1 MKISY
6 ITMQFPAPSETF
18 ASSDVLNLNK
28 LNSNVTIYSLKS
40 KHINFNKMVKDRKL
54 QNISIFNC
62 EIKENILGLI
72 EIIKSP
78 FLFSS
83 LLFWLIK
90 NDLKKTGHFIRCF
103 ALIPASFY
111 ILSQLKKEKPDVV
124 HLFWGHYPS
133 LVGFLVKKVLKNS
146 KLSMFLGAYDLEYNL
161 NISKDLAKNADFIFT
176 HAKANI
182 PSLNK
187 MNIKTD
193 RINVIHRGINIKDLS
208 LFIENINKKNNQII
222 CAGRF
227 LPDKGFDKV
236 IDIFSELHKNI
247 NDSNLI
253 LVGYGSAQSDL
264 QRQVIDLKIES
275 NVVFTGYL
283 PQNDVLKFMASSDIF
298 LFLSSKAGERLP
310 NVVKEAMLAGCIC
323 IVSNTPG
330 IDELIENGKTGF
342 IINDSNYDFI
352 SSLIL
357 SLDETKKEK
366 IRTNAKEFILK
377 NFDTE
382 ISMKKYI
389 NIWKSNEQK

>member
-1 MKISY
+1 
-6 ITMQFPAPSETF
+6 MQFPAPSETF
-18 ASSDVLNLNK
+18 ASSDIQSLNK
-28 LNSNVTIYSLKS
+28 LNPEVSVYSLKS
-40 KHINFNKMVKDRKL
+40 KHSDYNRMIKDRKL
-54 QNISIFNC
+54 QNISIFTC
-62 EIKENILGLI
+62 KVKENILGLI

-78 FLFSS
+78 FLFIS

-133 LVGFLVKKVLKNS
+133 LVGFLVKRVLKNS
-146 KLSMFLGAYDLEYNL
+146 KISMFLGAYDLEYNL

-182 PSLNK
+182 PQLNK

-193 RINVIHRGINIKDLS
+193 GINVIHRGINIKDLS
-208 LFIENINKKNNQII
+208 LVIENIDKKSNQII

-236 IDIFSELHKNI
+236 IDIFSKLHKNI
-247 NDSNLI
+247 NSSNLV

-264 QRQVIDLKIES
+264 EKQTIDLKIES
-275 NVVFTGYL
+275 NVTFTGYL
-283 PQNDVLKFMASSDIF
+283 SQNDVLKFMVESDIF

-330 IDELIENGKTGF
+330 IDELIEHGKTGF
-342 IINDSNYDFI
+342 IIEENNYDLIPNLI
-352 SSLIL
+352 SSL
-357 SLDETKKEK
+357 DEIKKEE

-377 NFDTE
+377 NFDVE
-382 ISMKKYI
+382 LSMKKYI
-389 NIWKSNEQK
+389 NIWESNE

>member
-1 MKISY
+1 
-6 ITMQFPAPSETF
+6 MQFPAPSETF
-18 ASSDVLNLNK
+18 ASSDIQSLNK
-28 LNSNVTIYSLKS
+28 LNPELSVYSLKS
-40 KHINFNKMVKDRKL
+40 KHSDYNRMIKDRKL
-54 QNISIFNC
+54 QNISIFTC
-62 EIKENILGLI
+62 KVKENILGLI

-78 FLFSS
+78 FLFIS

-90 NDLKKTGHFIRCF
+90 NDLRKRGHFIRCF

-133 LVGFLVKKVLKNS
+133 LVGFLVKRVLKNS
-146 KLSMFLGAYDLEYNL
+146 KISMFLGAYDLEYNL

-182 PSLNK
+182 PQLNK

-193 RINVIHRGINIKDLS
+193 KINVIHRGINIKDLS
-208 LFIENINKKNNQII
+208 LVIENIDKKSNQII

-236 IDIFSELHKNI
+236 IDIFSKLHKNI
-247 NDSNLI
+247 NSSNLV

-264 QRQVIDLKIES
+264 EKQTIDLKIES
-275 NVVFTGYL
+275 NVTFTGYL
-283 PQNDVLKFMASSDIF
+283 SQNDVLKFMVESDIF

-330 IDELIENGKTGF
+330 IDELIEHGKTGF
-342 IINDSNYDFI
+342 IIEENNYDLIPNLI
-352 SSLIL
+352 SSL
-357 SLDETKKEK
+357 DEIKKEE

-377 NFDTE
+377 NFDVE
-382 ISMKKYI
+382 LSMKKYI
-389 NIWKSNEQK
+389 NIWESNE

>member
-18 ASSDVLNLNK
+18 ASSDIQSLNK
-28 LNSNVTIYSLKS
+28 LNPELSVYSLKS
-40 KHINFNKMVKDRKL
+40 KHSDYNRMIKDRKL
-54 QNISIFNC
+54 QNISIFTC
-62 EIKENILGLI
+62 KVKENILGLI

-78 FLFSS
+78 FLFIS

-133 LVGFLVKKVLKNS
+133 LVGFLVKRVLKNS
-146 KLSMFLGAYDLEYNL
+146 KISMFLGAYDLEYNL

-182 PSLNK
+182 PQLNK

-193 RINVIHRGINIKDLS
+193 KINVIHRGINIKDLS
-208 LFIENINKKNNQII
+208 LVIENIDKKSNQII

-236 IDIFSELHKNI
+236 IDIFSKLHKNI
-247 NDSNLI
+247 NSSNLV

-264 QRQVIDLKIES
+264 EKQTIDLKIES
-275 NVVFTGYL
+275 NVTFTGYL
-283 PQNDVLKFMASSDIF
+283 SQNDVLKFMVESDIF

-330 IDELIENGKTGF
+330 IDELIEHGKTGF
-342 IINDSNYDFI
+342 IIEENNYDLIPNLI
-352 SSLIL
+352 SSL
-357 SLDETKKEK
+357 DEIKKEE

-377 NFDTE
+377 NFDVE
-382 ISMKKYI
+382 LSMKKYI
-389 NIWKSNEQK
+389 NIWESNE

>member
-1 MKISY
+1 
-6 ITMQFPAPSETF
+6 MQFPAPSETF
-18 ASSDVLNLNK
+18 ASSDIQSLNK
-28 LNSNVTIYSLKS
+28 LNPEVSVYSLKS
-40 KHINFNKMVKDRKL
+40 KHSDYNRMIKDRKL
-54 QNISIFNC
+54 QNISIFTC
-62 EIKENILGLI
+62 KVKENILGLI

-78 FLFSS
+78 FLFIF

-133 LVGFLVKKVLKNS
+133 LVGFLVKRVLKNS
-146 KLSMFLGAYDLEYNL
+146 KISMFLGAYDLEYNL

-182 PSLNK
+182 PQLNK

-193 RINVIHRGINIKDLS
+193 GINVIHRGINIKDLS
-208 LFIENINKKNNQII
+208 LVIENIDKKSNQII

-236 IDIFSELHKNI
+236 IDIFSKLHKNI
-247 NDSNLI
+247 NSSNLV

-264 QRQVIDLKIES
+264 EKQTIDLKIES
-275 NVVFTGYL
+275 NVTFTGYL
-283 PQNDVLKFMASSDIF
+283 SQNDVLKFMVESDIF

-330 IDELIENGKTGF
+330 IDELIEHGKTGF
-342 IINDSNYDFI
+342 IIEENNYDLIPNLI
-352 SSLIL
+352 SSLNEI
-357 SLDETKKEK
+357 KKEE
-366 IRTNAKEFILK
+366 IRANAKEFILK
-377 NFDTE
+377 NFDVE
-382 ISMKKYI
+382 LSMKKYI
-389 NIWKSNEQK
+389 NIWESNE

>member
-18 ASSDVLNLNK
+18 ASSDIQSLNK
-28 LNSNVTIYSLKS
+28 LNPELSVYSLKS
-40 KHINFNKMVKDRKL
+40 KHSDYNRMIKDRKL
-54 QNISIFNC
+54 QNISIFTC
-62 EIKENILGLI
+62 KVQENILGLI

-78 FLFSS
+78 FLFIS

-90 NDLKKTGHFIRCF
+90 NDLRKRGHFIRSF

-146 KLSMFLGAYDLEYNL
+146 KISMFLGAYDLEYNL

-182 PSLNK
+182 PQLNK
-187 MNIKTD
+187 MDIKTD
-193 RINVIHRGINIKDLS
+193 KINVIHRGINIKDLS
-208 LFIENINKKNNQII
+208 LLIENIDKKSNQFI

-236 IDIFSELHKNI
+236 IDIFAKLHRNI
-247 NDSNLI
+247 NNSNLV

-264 QRQVIDLKIES
+264 EKQTIDLKIES
-275 NVVFTGYL
+275 NVTFTGYL
-283 PQNDVLKFMASSDIF
+283 SQNDVLKYMAESDIF

-310 NVVKEAMLAGCIC
+310 NVVKEAMLSGCIC

-330 IDELIENGKTGF
+330 IDELIEDGKTGF
-342 IINDSNYDFI
+342 IIEENNYDLIPNLI
-352 SSLIL
+352 SSL
-357 SLDETKKEK
+357 DEIKKEE

-377 NFDTE
+377 NFDVE
-382 ISMKKYI
+382 LSMKKYI
-389 NIWKSNEQK
+389 NIWESNE

>member
-18 ASSDVLNLNK
+18 ASSDIQSLNK
-28 LNSNVTIYSLKS
+28 LNPELSVYSLKS
-40 KHINFNKMVKDRKL
+40 KHSDYNRMIKDRKL
-54 QNISIFNC
+54 QNISIFTC
-62 EIKENILGLI
+62 KVKENILGLI

-78 FLFSS
+78 FLFIS

-133 LVGFLVKKVLKNS
+133 LVGFLVKRVLKNS
-146 KLSMFLGAYDLEYNL
+146 KISMFLGAYDLEYNL

-182 PSLNK
+182 PQLNK

-193 RINVIHRGINIKDLS
+193 KINVIHRGINIKDLS
-208 LFIENINKKNNQII
+208 LVIENIDKKSNQII

-236 IDIFSELHKNI
+236 IDIFSKLHKNI
-247 NDSNLI
+247 NSSNLV

-264 QRQVIDLKIES
+264 EKQTIDLKIES
-275 NVVFTGYL
+275 NVTFTGYL
-283 PQNDVLKFMASSDIF
+283 SQNDVLKFMVESDIF

-330 IDELIENGKTGF
+330 IDELIEHGKTGF
-342 IINDSNYDFI
+342 IIESNNYDLIPNLI
-352 SSLIL
+352 SSL
-357 SLDETKKEK
+357 DEIKKEE

-377 NFDTE
+377 NFDVE
-382 ISMKKYI
+382 LSMKKYI
-389 NIWKSNEQK
+389 NIWESNE

>member
-1 MKISY
+1 
-6 ITMQFPAPSETF
+6 MQFPAPSETF
-18 ASSDVLNLNK
+18 ASSDIQSLNK
-28 LNSNVTIYSLKS
+28 LNPEVSVYSLKS
-40 KHINFNKMVKDRKL
+40 KHSDYNRMIKDRKL
-54 QNISIFNC
+54 QNISIFTC
-62 EIKENILGLI
+62 KVKENILGLI

-78 FLFSS
+78 FLFIS

-133 LVGFLVKKVLKNS
+133 LVGFLVKRVLKNS
-146 KLSMFLGAYDLEYNL
+146 KISMFLGAYDLEYNL

-182 PSLNK
+182 PQLNK

-193 RINVIHRGINIKDLS
+193 GINVIHRGINIKDLS
-208 LFIENINKKNNQII
+208 LVIENIDKKSNQII

-236 IDIFSELHKNI
+236 IDIFSKLHKNI
-247 NDSNLI
+247 NSSNLV

-264 QRQVIDLKIES
+264 EKQTIDLKIES
-275 NVVFTGYL
+275 NVTFTGYL
-283 PQNDVLKFMASSDIF
+283 SQNDVLKFMVESDIF

-330 IDELIENGKTGF
+330 IDELIEHGKTGF
-342 IINDSNYDFI
+342 IIESNNYDLIPNLI
-352 SSLIL
+352 SSL
-357 SLDETKKEK
+357 DEIKKEE

-377 NFDTE
+377 NFDVE
-382 ISMKKYI
+382 LSMKKYI
-389 NIWKSNEQK
+389 NIWESNE

>member
-1 MKISY
+1 
-6 ITMQFPAPSETF
+6 MQFPAPSETF
-18 ASSDVLNLNK
+18 ASSDIQSLNK
-28 LNSNVTIYSLKS
+28 LNPELSVYSLKS
-40 KHINFNKMVKDRKL
+40 KHSDYNRMIKDRKL
-54 QNISIFNC
+54 QNISIFTC
-62 EIKENILGLI
+62 KVKENILGLI

-78 FLFSS
+78 FLFIS

-133 LVGFLVKKVLKNS
+133 LVGFLVKRVLKNS
-146 KLSMFLGAYDLEYNL
+146 KISMFLGAYDLEYNL

-182 PSLNK
+182 PQLNK

-193 RINVIHRGINIKDLS
+193 KINVIHRGINIKDLS
-208 LFIENINKKNNQII
+208 LVIENIDKKSNQII

-236 IDIFSELHKNI
+236 IDIFSKLHKNI
-247 NDSNLI
+247 NSSNLV

-264 QRQVIDLKIES
+264 EKQTIDLKIES
-275 NVVFTGYL
+275 NVTFTGYL
-283 PQNDVLKFMASSDIF
+283 SQNDVLKFMVESDIF

-330 IDELIENGKTGF
+330 IDELIEHGKTGF
-342 IINDSNYDFI
+342 IIESNNYDLI
-352 SSLIL
+352 PNLIL
-357 SLDETKKEK
+357 SLDEIKKEE

-377 NFDTE
+377 NFDVE
-382 ISMKKYI
+382 LSMKKYI
-389 NIWKSNEQK
+389 NIWESNE

>member
-1 MKISY
+1 
-6 ITMQFPAPSETF
+6 MQFPAPSETF
-18 ASSDVLNLNK
+18 ASSDIQNLNR
-28 LNSNVTIYSLKS
+28 LNSNVTVYSLKS
-40 KHINFNKMVKDRKL
+40 KHNNFYKMIDDRKL
-54 QNISIFNC
+54 QNIPIFTC
-62 EIKENILGLI
+62 EVKENILGLI

-78 FLFSS
+78 FLFIS

-111 ILSQLKKEKPDVV
+111 ILSQLKKQKPDVV

-133 LVGFLVKKVLKNS
+133 LVGFLVKKVLKDS
-146 KLSMFLGAYDLEYNL
+146 KISIFLGAYDLEYNL
-161 NISKDLAKNADFIFT
+161 NISKNLAKNADFIFT

-182 PSLNK
+182 PQLNK

-193 RINVIHRGINIKDLS
+193 KINVIHRGINIKDLS
-208 LFIENINKKNNQII
+208 LVIENIHKKNNQII

-236 IDIFSELHKNI
+236 IDIFSKLHKNI
-247 NDSNLI
+247 NTSKLV

-264 QRQVIDLKIES
+264 EKQTIDLKIES
-275 NVVFTGYL
+275 NVTFTGYL
-283 PQNDVLKFMASSDIF
+283 SQNDVLKFMAESDIF

-330 IDELIENGKTGF
+330 IDELIEDGKTGF
-342 IINDSNYDFI
+342 IIEENNYDLIPNLI
-352 SSLIL
+352 SSLNEI
-357 SLDETKKEK
+357 KKEE
-366 IRTNAKEFILK
+366 IRANAKEFILK
-377 NFDTE
+377 NFDVE
-382 ISMKKYI
+382 LSMKKYI
-389 NIWKSNEQK
+389 NIWESNE

>member
-1 MKISY
+1 
-6 ITMQFPAPSETF
+6 MQFPAPSETF
-18 ASSDVLNLNK
+18 ASSDIQSLNK
-28 LNSNVTIYSLKS
+28 LNPEVSVYSLKS
-40 KHINFNKMVKDRKL
+40 KHSDYNRMIKDRKL
-54 QNISIFNC
+54 QNISIFTC
-62 EIKENILGLI
+62 KVKENILGLI

-78 FLFSS
+78 FLFIF

-90 NDLKKTGHFIRCF
+90 NDLRKRGHFIRSF

-146 KLSMFLGAYDLEYNL
+146 KISMFLGAYDLEYNL

-182 PSLNK
+182 PQLNK

-193 RINVIHRGINIKDLS
+193 GINVIHRGINIKDLS
-208 LFIENINKKNNQII
+208 LVIENIDKKSNQII

-236 IDIFSELHKNI
+236 IDIFSKLHKNI
-247 NDSNLI
+247 NSSNLV

-264 QRQVIDLKIES
+264 EKQTIDLKIES
-275 NVVFTGYL
+275 NVTFTGYL
-283 PQNDVLKFMASSDIF
+283 SQNDVLKFMVESDIF

-330 IDELIENGKTGF
+330 IDELIEHGKTGF
-342 IINDSNYDFI
+342 IIEENNYDLIPNLI
-352 SSLIL
+352 SSL
-357 SLDETKKEK
+357 DEIKKEE

-377 NFDTE
+377 NFDVE
-382 ISMKKYI
+382 LSMKKYI
-389 NIWKSNEQK
+389 NIWESNE

>member
-1 MKISY
+1 
-6 ITMQFPAPSETF
+6 MQFPAPSETF
-18 ASSDVLNLNK
+18 ASSDIQNLNR
-28 LNSNVTIYSLKS
+28 LNSNVTVYSLKS
-40 KHINFNKMVKDRKL
+40 KHNNFYKMIDDRKL
-54 QNISIFNC
+54 QNIPIFTC
-62 EIKENILGLI
+62 EVKENILGLI

-78 FLFSS
+78 FLFIS

-111 ILSQLKKEKPDVV
+111 ILSQLKKQKPDVV

-133 LVGFLVKKVLKNS
+133 LVGFLVKKVLKDS
-146 KLSMFLGAYDLEYNL
+146 KISMFLGAYDLEYNL
-161 NISKDLAKNADFIFT
+161 NISKNLAKNADFIFT

-182 PSLNK
+182 PQLNK

-208 LFIENINKKNNQII
+208 LVIENIHKKNNQII

-236 IDIFSELHKNI
+236 IDIFSKLHKNI
-247 NDSNLI
+247 NTSKLV

-264 QRQVIDLKIES
+264 EKQTIDLKIES
-275 NVVFTGYL
+275 NVTFTGYL
-283 PQNDVLKFMASSDIF
+283 SQNDVLKFMAESDIF

-330 IDELIENGKTGF
+330 IDELIEDGKTGF
-342 IINDSNYDFI
+342 IIEENNYDLIPNLI
-352 SSLIL
+352 SSLNQI
-357 SLDETKKEK
+357 KKEE
-366 IRTNAKEFILK
+366 IRANAKEFILK
-377 NFDTE
+377 NFDVE
-382 ISMKKYI
+382 LSMKKYI
-389 NIWKSNEQK
+389 NIWESNE

>member
-18 ASSDVLNLNK
+18 ASSDIQSLNK
-28 LNSNVTIYSLKS
+28 LNPELSVYSLKS
-40 KHINFNKMVKDRKL
+40 KHSDYNRMIKDRKL
-54 QNISIFNC
+54 QNISIFTC
-62 EIKENILGLI
+62 KVKENILGLI

-78 FLFSS
+78 FLFIF

-133 LVGFLVKKVLKNS
+133 LVGFLVKRVLKNS
-146 KLSMFLGAYDLEYNL
+146 KISMFLGAYDLEYNL

-182 PSLNK
+182 PQLNK

-193 RINVIHRGINIKDLS
+193 KINVIHRGINIKDLS
-208 LFIENINKKNNQII
+208 LLIENIDKKSNQFI

-236 IDIFSELHKNI
+236 IDIFAKLHRNI
-247 NDSNLI
+247 NNSNLV

-264 QRQVIDLKIES
+264 EKQTIDLKIES
-275 NVVFTGYL
+275 NVTFTGYL
-283 PQNDVLKFMASSDIF
+283 SQNDVLKFMVESDIF

-330 IDELIENGKTGF
+330 IDELIEHGKTGF
-342 IINDSNYDFI
+342 IIEENNYDLIPNLI
-352 SSLIL
+352 SSL
-357 SLDETKKEK
+357 DEIKKEE

-377 NFDTE
+377 NFDVE
-382 ISMKKYI
+382 LSMKKYI
-389 NIWKSNEQK
+389 NIWESNE

>member
-1 MKISY
+1 
-6 ITMQFPAPSETF
+6 MQFPAPSETF
-18 ASSDVLNLNK
+18 ASSDIQSLNK
-28 LNSNVTIYSLKS
+28 LNPELSVYSLKS
-40 KHINFNKMVKDRKL
+40 KHSDYNRMIKDRKL
-54 QNISIFNC
+54 QNISIFTC
-62 EIKENILGLI
+62 EVKENILGLI

-78 FLFSS
+78 FLFIS

-133 LVGFLVKKVLKNS
+133 LVGFLVKRVLKNS
-146 KLSMFLGAYDLEYNL
+146 KISMFLGAYDLEYNL

-182 PSLNK
+182 PQLNK

-193 RINVIHRGINIKDLS
+193 KINVIHRGINIKDLS
-208 LFIENINKKNNQII
+208 LVIESIHKKSNQII

-236 IDIFSELHKNI
+236 IDIFSKLHKNI
-247 NDSNLI
+247 NNSNLV
-253 LVGYGSAQSDL
+253 LVGYGLAQSDL
-264 QRQVIDLKIES
+264 EKQTIDLKIES
-275 NVVFTGYL
+275 NVTFTGYL
-283 PQNDVLKFMASSDIF
+283 SQNDVLKFMAESDIF

-330 IDELIENGKTGF
+330 IDELIEDGKTGF
-342 IINDSNYDFI
+342 IIEENNYDLIPNLI
-352 SSLIL
+352 SSLNEI
-357 SLDETKKEK
+357 KKEE
-366 IRTNAKEFILK
+366 IRANAKEFILK
-377 NFDTE
+377 NFDVE
-382 ISMKKYI
+382 LSMKKYI
-389 NIWKSNEQK
+389 NIWESNE

>member
-18 ASSDVLNLNK
+18 ASSDIQSLNK
-28 LNSNVTIYSLKS
+28 LNPELSVYSLKS
-40 KHINFNKMVKDRKL
+40 KHSDYNRMIKDRKL
-54 QNISIFNC
+54 QNISIFTC
-62 EIKENILGLI
+62 KVKENILGLI

-78 FLFSS
+78 FLFIS

-133 LVGFLVKKVLKNS
+133 LVGFLVKRVLKNS
-146 KLSMFLGAYDLEYNL
+146 KISMFLGAYDLEYNL

-182 PSLNK
+182 PQLNK

-193 RINVIHRGINIKDLS
+193 KINVIHRGINIKDLS
-208 LFIENINKKNNQII
+208 LLIENIDKKSNQII

-236 IDIFSELHKNI
+236 IDIFAKLHRNI
-247 NDSNLI
+247 NNSNLV

-264 QRQVIDLKIES
+264 EKQTIDLKIES
-275 NVVFTGYL
+275 NVTFTGYL
-283 PQNDVLKFMASSDIF
+283 SQNDVLKFMVESDIF

-330 IDELIENGKTGF
+330 IDELIEHGKTGF
-342 IINDSNYDFI
+342 IIEENNYDLIPNLI
-352 SSLIL
+352 SSL
-357 SLDETKKEK
+357 DEIKKEE

-377 NFDTE
+377 NFDVE
-382 ISMKKYI
+382 LSMKKYI
-389 NIWKSNEQK
+389 NIWESNE

>member
-18 ASSDVLNLNK
+18 ASSDIQSLNK
-28 LNSNVTIYSLKS
+28 LNPELSVYSLKS
-40 KHINFNKMVKDRKL
+40 KHSDYNRMIKDRKL
-54 QNISIFNC
+54 QNISIFTC
-62 EIKENILGLI
+62 KVKENILGLI

-78 FLFSS
+78 FLFIS

-133 LVGFLVKKVLKNS
+133 LVGFLVKRVLKNS
-146 KLSMFLGAYDLEYNL
+146 KISMFLGAYDLEYNL

-182 PSLNK
+182 PQLNK

-193 RINVIHRGINIKDLS
+193 KINVIHRGINIKDLS
-208 LFIENINKKNNQII
+208 LVIENIDKKSNQII

-236 IDIFSELHKNI
+236 IDIFSKLHKNT
-247 NDSNLI
+247 NTSKLV

-264 QRQVIDLKIES
+264 EKQTIDLKIES
-275 NVVFTGYL
+275 NVTFTGYL
-283 PQNDVLKFMASSDIF
+283 SQNDVLKFMVESDIF

-330 IDELIENGKTGF
+330 IDELIEHGKTGF
-342 IINDSNYDFI
+342 IIESNNYDLIPNLI
-352 SSLIL
+352 SSL
-357 SLDETKKEK
+357 DEIKKEE

-377 NFDTE
+377 NFDVE
-382 ISMKKYI
+382 LSMKKYI
-389 NIWKSNEQK
+389 NIWESNE

>member
-1 MKISY
+1 
-6 ITMQFPAPSETF
+6 MQFPAPSETF
-18 ASSDVLNLNK
+18 ASSDIQSLNK
-28 LNSNVTIYSLKS
+28 LNPEVSVYSLKS
-40 KHINFNKMVKDRKL
+40 KHSDYNRMIKDRKL
-54 QNISIFNC
+54 QNISIFTC
-62 EIKENILGLI
+62 KVKENILGLI

-78 FLFSS
+78 FLFIS

-133 LVGFLVKKVLKNS
+133 LVGFLVKRVLKNS
-146 KLSMFLGAYDLEYNL
+146 KISMFLGAYDLEYNL

-182 PSLNK
+182 PQLNK

-193 RINVIHRGINIKDLS
+193 KINVIHRGINIKDLS
-208 LFIENINKKNNQII
+208 LVIENIDKKSNQII

-236 IDIFSELHKNI
+236 IDIFSKLHKNI
-247 NDSNLI
+247 NSSNLV

-264 QRQVIDLKIES
+264 EKQTIDLKIES
-275 NVVFTGYL
+275 NVTFTGYL
-283 PQNDVLKFMASSDIF
+283 SQNDVLKFMVESDIF

-330 IDELIENGKTGF
+330 IDELIEHGKTGF
-342 IINDSNYDFI
+342 IIEENNYDLIPNLI
-352 SSLIL
+352 SSL
-357 SLDETKKEK
+357 DEIKKEE

-377 NFDTE
+377 NFDVE
-382 ISMKKYI
+382 LSMKKYI
-389 NIWKSNEQK
+389 NIWESNE

>member
-1 MKISY
+1 
-6 ITMQFPAPSETF
+6 MQFPAPSETF
-18 ASSDVLNLNK
+18 ASSDIQSLNK
-28 LNSNVTIYSLKS
+28 LNPELSVYSLKS
-40 KHINFNKMVKDRKL
+40 KHSDYNRMIKDRKL
-54 QNISIFNC
+54 QNISIFTC
-62 EIKENILGLI
+62 KVKENILGLI

-78 FLFSS
+78 FLFIS

-146 KLSMFLGAYDLEYNL
+146 KISMFLGAYDLEYNL

-182 PSLNK
+182 PQLNK

-193 RINVIHRGINIKDLS
+193 GINVIHRGINIKDLS
-208 LFIENINKKNNQII
+208 LVIESIHKKSNQII

-236 IDIFSELHKNI
+236 IDIFSKLHKNI
-247 NDSNLI
+247 NSSNLV

-264 QRQVIDLKIES
+264 EKQTIDLKIES
-275 NVVFTGYL
+275 NVTFTGYL
-283 PQNDVLKFMASSDIF
+283 SQNDVLKFMVESDIF

-330 IDELIENGKTGF
+330 IDELIEHGKTGF
-342 IINDSNYDFI
+342 IIESNNYDLIPNLI
-352 SSLIL
+352 SSL
-357 SLDETKKEK
+357 DEIKKEE

-377 NFDTE
+377 NFDVE
-382 ISMKKYI
+382 LSMKKYI
-389 NIWKSNEQK
+389 NIWESNE

>member
-1 MKISY
+1 
-6 ITMQFPAPSETF
+6 MQFPAPSETF
-18 ASSDVLNLNK
+18 ASSDIQSLNK
-28 LNSNVTIYSLKS
+28 LNPELSVYSLKS
-40 KHINFNKMVKDRKL
+40 KHSDYNRMIKDRKL
-54 QNISIFNC
+54 QNISIFTC
-62 EIKENILGLI
+62 EVKENILGLI

-78 FLFSS
+78 FLFIS

-133 LVGFLVKKVLKNS
+133 LVGFLVKRVLKNS
-146 KLSMFLGAYDLEYNL
+146 KISMFLGAYDLEYNL
-161 NISKDLAKNADFIFT
+161 NISKDLAKNGDFIFT

-182 PSLNK
+182 PQLNK

-193 RINVIHRGINIKDLS
+193 GINVIHRGINIKDLS
-208 LFIENINKKNNQII
+208 LVIENIDKKSNQII

-236 IDIFSELHKNI
+236 IDIFSKLHKNI
-247 NDSNLI
+247 NSSNLV

-264 QRQVIDLKIES
+264 EKQTIDLKIES
-275 NVVFTGYL
+275 NVTFTGYL
-283 PQNDVLKFMASSDIF
+283 SQNDVLKFMVESDIF

-330 IDELIENGKTGF
+330 IDELIEHGKTGF
-342 IINDSNYDFI
+342 IIEENNYDLIPNLI
-352 SSLIL
+352 SSL
-357 SLDETKKEK
+357 DEIKKEE

-377 NFDTE
+377 NFDVE
-382 ISMKKYI
+382 LSMKKYI
-389 NIWKSNEQK
+389 NIWESNE

>member
-1 MKISY
+1 
-6 ITMQFPAPSETF
+6 MQFPAPSETF
-18 ASSDVLNLNK
+18 ASSDIQSLNK
-28 LNSNVTIYSLKS
+28 LNPELSVYSLKS
-40 KHINFNKMVKDRKL
+40 KHSDYNRMIKDRKL
-54 QNISIFNC
+54 QNISIFTC
-62 EIKENILGLI
+62 KVKENILGLI
-72 EIIKSP
+72 EIIKTP
-78 FLFSS
+78 FLFIS

-146 KLSMFLGAYDLEYNL
+146 KISMFLGAYDLEYNL

-182 PSLNK
+182 PQLNK

-193 RINVIHRGINIKDLS
+193 GINVIHRGINIKDLS
-208 LFIENINKKNNQII
+208 LVIENIDKKSNQII

-236 IDIFSELHKNI
+236 IDIFSKLHKNI
-247 NDSNLI
+247 NSSNLV

-264 QRQVIDLKIES
+264 EKQTIDLKIES
-275 NVVFTGYL
+275 NVTFTGYL
-283 PQNDVLKFMASSDIF
+283 SQNDVLKFMVESDIF

-330 IDELIENGKTGF
+330 IDELIEHGKTG
-342 IINDSNYDFI
+342 IIIESNNYDLIPNLI
-352 SSLIL
+352 SSL
-357 SLDETKKEK
+357 DEIKKEE

-377 NFDTE
+377 NFDVE
-382 ISMKKYI
+382 LSMKKYI
-389 NIWKSNEQK
+389 NIWESNE

>member
-1 MKISY
+1 
-6 ITMQFPAPSETF
+6 MQFPAPSETF
-18 ASSDVLNLNK
+18 ASSDIQSLNK
-28 LNSNVTIYSLKS
+28 LNPELSVYSLKS
-40 KHINFNKMVKDRKL
+40 KHSDYNRMIKDRKL
-54 QNISIFNC
+54 QNISIFTC
-62 EIKENILGLI
+62 KVKENILGLI

-78 FLFSS
+78 FLFIS

-90 NDLKKTGHFIRCF
+90 NDLRKRGHFIRSF

-146 KLSMFLGAYDLEYNL
+146 KISMFLGAYDLEYNL

-182 PSLNK
+182 PQLNK
-187 MNIKTD
+187 MDIKTD
-193 RINVIHRGINIKDLS
+193 KINVIHRGINIKDLS
-208 LFIENINKKNNQII
+208 LVIENIDKKSNQII

-236 IDIFSELHKNI
+236 IDIFSKLHKNI
-247 NDSNLI
+247 NSSNLV

-264 QRQVIDLKIES
+264 EKQTIDLKIES
-275 NVVFTGYL
+275 NVTFTGYL
-283 PQNDVLKFMASSDIF
+283 SQNDVLKFMVESDIF

-330 IDELIENGKTGF
+330 IDELIEHGKTGF
-342 IINDSNYDFI
+342 IIEENNYDLIPNLI
-352 SSLIL
+352 SSL
-357 SLDETKKEK
+357 DEIKKEE

-377 NFDTE
+377 NFDVE
-382 ISMKKYI
+382 LSMKKYI
-389 NIWKSNEQK
+389 NIWESNE

>member
-1 MKISY
+1 
-6 ITMQFPAPSETF
+6 MQFPAPSETF
-18 ASSDVLNLNK
+18 ASSDIQSLNK
-28 LNSNVTIYSLKS
+28 LNPELSVYSLKS
-40 KHINFNKMVKDRKL
+40 KHSDYNRMIKDRKL
-54 QNISIFNC
+54 QNISIFTC
-62 EIKENILGLI
+62 KVKENILGLI

-78 FLFSS
+78 FLFIF

-133 LVGFLVKKVLKNS
+133 LVGFLVKRVLKNS
-146 KLSMFLGAYDLEYNL
+146 KISMFLGAYDLEYNL

-182 PSLNK
+182 PQLNK

-193 RINVIHRGINIKDLS
+193 GINVIHRGINIKDLS
-208 LFIENINKKNNQII
+208 LVIENIDKKSNQII

-236 IDIFSELHKNI
+236 IDIFSKLHKNI
-247 NDSNLI
+247 NSSNLV

-264 QRQVIDLKIES
+264 EKQTIDLKIES
-275 NVVFTGYL
+275 NVTFTGYL
-283 PQNDVLKFMASSDIF
+283 SQNDVLKFMVESDIF

-330 IDELIENGKTGF
+330 IDELIEHGKTGF
-342 IINDSNYDFI
+342 IIESNNYDLIPNLI
-352 SSLIL
+352 SSL
-357 SLDETKKEK
+357 DEIKKEE

-377 NFDTE
+377 NFDVE
-382 ISMKKYI
+382 LSMKKYI
-389 NIWKSNEQK
+389 NIWESNE

>member
-1 MKISY
+1 
-6 ITMQFPAPSETF
+6 MQFPAPSETF
-18 ASSDVLNLNK
+18 ASSDIQNLNR
-28 LNSNVTIYSLKS
+28 LNSNVTVYSLKS
-40 KHINFNKMVKDRKL
+40 KHNNFYKMIDDRKL
-54 QNISIFNC
+54 QNISIFTC
-62 EIKENILGLI
+62 EVKENILGLI

-78 FLFSS
+78 FLFIS

-111 ILSQLKKEKPDVV
+111 ILSQLKKQKPDVV

-133 LVGFLVKKVLKNS
+133 LVGFLVKKVLKDS
-146 KLSMFLGAYDLEYNL
+146 KISMFLGAYDLEYNL
-161 NISKDLAKNADFIFT
+161 NISKNLAKNADFIFT

-182 PSLNK
+182 PQLNK

-208 LFIENINKKNNQII
+208 LVIENIHKKNNQII

-236 IDIFSELHKNI
+236 INIFSKLYKNI
-247 NDSNLI
+247 NNSNLV

-264 QRQVIDLKIES
+264 EKQTIDLKIES
-275 NVVFTGYL
+275 NVTFTGYL
-283 PQNDVLKFMASSDIF
+283 SQNDVLKFMAESDIF

-330 IDELIENGKTGF
+330 IDELIEDGKTGF
-342 IINDSNYDFI
+342 IIEENNYDLIPNLI
-352 SSLIL
+352 SSLNEI
-357 SLDETKKEK
+357 KKEE
-366 IRTNAKEFILK
+366 IRANAKEFILK
-377 NFDTE
+377 NFDVE
-382 ISMKKYI
+382 LSMKKYI
-389 NIWKSNEQK
+389 NIWESNE

>member
-1 MKISY
+1 
-6 ITMQFPAPSETF
+6 MQFPAPSETF
-18 ASSDVLNLNK
+18 ASSDIQSLNK
-28 LNSNVTIYSLKS
+28 LNPELSVYSLKS
-40 KHINFNKMVKDRKL
+40 KHSDYNRMIKDRKL
-54 QNISIFNC
+54 QNISIFTC
-62 EIKENILGLI
+62 KVKENILGLI

-78 FLFSS
+78 FLFIS

-133 LVGFLVKKVLKNS
+133 LVGFLVKRVLKNS
-146 KLSMFLGAYDLEYNL
+146 KISMFLGAYDLEYNL

-182 PSLNK
+182 PQLNK

-193 RINVIHRGINIKDLS
+193 KINVIHRGINIKDLS
-208 LFIENINKKNNQII
+208 LVIENIHKKSNQII

-236 IDIFSELHKNI
+236 IDIFSKLHKNI
-247 NDSNLI
+247 NSSNLV

-264 QRQVIDLKIES
+264 EKQTIDLKIES
-275 NVVFTGYL
+275 NVTFTGYL
-283 PQNDVLKFMASSDIF
+283 SQNDVLKFMVESDIF

-330 IDELIENGKTGF
+330 IDELIEHGKTGF
-342 IINDSNYDFI
+342 IIEENNYDLIPNLI
-352 SSLIL
+352 SSL
-357 SLDETKKEK
+357 DEIKKEE
-366 IRTNAKEFILK
+366 IRANAKEFILK
-377 NFDTE
+377 NFDVE
-382 ISMKKYI
+382 LSMKKYI
-389 NIWKSNEQK
+389 NIWESNE

>member
-1 MKISY
+1 
-6 ITMQFPAPSETF
+6 MQFPAPSETF
-18 ASSDVLNLNK
+18 ASSDAKSLSK
-28 LNSNVTIYSLKS
+28 LNFELSIYSLKS
-40 KHINFNKMVKDRKL
+40 KHNNFYKMIDDRKL
-54 QNISIFNC
+54 QNISIFTC
-62 EIKENILGLI
+62 EVKENILGLI

-78 FLFSS
+78 FLFIS

-90 NDLKKTGHFIRCF
+90 NDLRKRGHFIRSF

-146 KLSMFLGAYDLEYNL
+146 KISMFLGAYDLEYNL

-182 PSLNK
+182 PQLNK
-187 MNIKTD
+187 MDIKTD
-193 RINVIHRGINIKDLS
+193 KINVIHRGINIKDLS
-208 LFIENINKKNNQII
+208 LLIENIDKKSNQFI

-236 IDIFSELHKNI
+236 IDIFAKLHRNI
-247 NDSNLI
+247 NNSNLV

-264 QRQVIDLKIES
+264 EKQTIDLKIES
-275 NVVFTGYL
+275 NVTFTGYL
-283 PQNDVLKFMASSDIF
+283 SQNDVLKYMAESDIF

-310 NVVKEAMLAGCIC
+310 NVVKEAMLSGCIC

-330 IDELIENGKTGF
+330 IDELIEDGKTGF
-342 IINDSNYDFI
+342 IIEENNYDLIPNLI
-352 SSLIL
+352 SSLNEI
-357 SLDETKKEK
+357 KKEE
-366 IRTNAKEFILK
+366 IRANAKEFILK
-377 NFDTE
+377 NFDVE
-382 ISMKKYI
+382 LSMKKYI
-389 NIWKSNEQK
+389 NIWESNE

>member
-1 MKISY
+1 
-6 ITMQFPAPSETF
+6 MQFPAPSETF
-18 ASSDVLNLNK
+18 ASSDIQSLSK
-28 LNSNVTIYSLKS
+28 LNFELSIYSLKS
-40 KHINFNKMVKDRKL
+40 KHSDYNRMIKDRKL
-54 QNISIFNC
+54 QNISIFTC
-62 EIKENILGLI
+62 KVKENILGLI

-78 FLFSS
+78 FLFIF

-133 LVGFLVKKVLKNS
+133 LVGFLVKRVLKNS
-146 KLSMFLGAYDLEYNL
+146 KISMFLGAYDLEYNL

-182 PSLNK
+182 PQLNK
-187 MNIKTD
+187 MDIKTD
-193 RINVIHRGINIKDLS
+193 KINVIHRGINIKDLS
-208 LFIENINKKNNQII
+208 LLIENIDKKSNQFI

-236 IDIFSELHKNI
+236 IDIFAKLHRNI
-247 NDSNLI
+247 NNSNLV

-264 QRQVIDLKIES
+264 EKQTIDLKIES
-275 NVVFTGYL
+275 NVTFTGYL
-283 PQNDVLKFMASSDIF
+283 SQNDVLKFMVESDIF

-330 IDELIENGKTGF
+330 IDELIEHGKTGF
-342 IINDSNYDFI
+342 IIEENNYDLIPNLI
-352 SSLIL
+352 SSL
-357 SLDETKKEK
+357 DEIKKEE

-377 NFDTE
+377 NFDVE
-382 ISMKKYI
+382 LSMKKYI
-389 NIWKSNEQK
+389 NIWESNE

>member
-18 ASSDVLNLNK
+18 ASSDIQSLNK
-28 LNSNVTIYSLKS
+28 LNPELSVYSLKS
-40 KHINFNKMVKDRKL
+40 KHSDYNRMIKDRKL
-54 QNISIFNC
+54 QNISIFTC
-62 EIKENILGLI
+62 KVKENILGLI

-78 FLFSS
+78 FLFIS

-146 KLSMFLGAYDLEYNL
+146 KISMFLGAYDLEYNL

-182 PSLNK
+182 PQLNK

-193 RINVIHRGINIKDLS
+193 KINVIHRGINIKDLS
-208 LFIENINKKNNQII
+208 LVIENIDKKSNQII

-236 IDIFSELHKNI
+236 IDIFSKLHKNI
-247 NDSNLI
+247 NSSNLV

-264 QRQVIDLKIES
+264 EKQTIDLKIES
-275 NVVFTGYL
+275 NVTFTGYL
-283 PQNDVLKFMASSDIF
+283 SQNDVLKFMAESDIF

-310 NVVKEAMLAGCIC
+310 NVVKEAMLSGCIC

-330 IDELIENGKTGF
+330 IDELIEDGKTGF
-342 IINDSNYDFI
+342 IIEENNYDLIPNLI
-352 SSLIL
+352 SSLNEI
-357 SLDETKKEK
+357 KKEE
-366 IRTNAKEFILK
+366 IRANAKEFILK
-377 NFDTE
+377 NFDVE
-382 ISMKKYI
+382 LSMKKYI
-389 NIWKSNEQK
+389 NIWESNE

>member
-1 MKISY
+1 
-6 ITMQFPAPSETF
+6 MQFPAPSETF
-18 ASSDVLNLNK
+18 ASSDIQSLNK
-28 LNSNVTIYSLKS
+28 LNPEVSVYSLKS
-40 KHINFNKMVKDRKL
+40 KHSDYNRMIKDRKL
-54 QNISIFNC
+54 QNISIFTC
-62 EIKENILGLI
+62 KVKENILGLI

-78 FLFSS
+78 FLFIF

-133 LVGFLVKKVLKNS
+133 LVGFLVKRVLKNS
-146 KLSMFLGAYDLEYNL
+146 KISMFLGAYDLEYNL

-182 PSLNK
+182 PQLNK

-193 RINVIHRGINIKDLS
+193 GINVIHRGINIKDLS
-208 LFIENINKKNNQII
+208 LVIENIDKKSNQII

-236 IDIFSELHKNI
+236 IDIFSKLHKNI
-247 NDSNLI
+247 NSSNLV

-264 QRQVIDLKIES
+264 EKQTIDLKIES
-275 NVVFTGYL
+275 NVTFTGYL
-283 PQNDVLKFMASSDIF
+283 SQNDVLKFMVESDIF

-330 IDELIENGKTGF
+330 IDELIEHGKTGF
-342 IINDSNYDFI
+342 IIEENNYDLIPNLI
-352 SSLIL
+352 SSL
-357 SLDETKKEK
+357 DEIKKEE

-377 NFDTE
+377 NFDVE
-382 ISMKKYI
+382 LSMKKYI
-389 NIWKSNEQK
+389 NIWESNE

>member
-1 MKISY
+1 
-6 ITMQFPAPSETF
+6 MQFPAPSETF
-18 ASSDVLNLNK
+18 ASSDIQNLNR
-28 LNSNVTIYSLKS
+28 LNSNVTVYSLKS
-40 KHINFNKMVKDRKL
+40 KHNNFYKMIDDRKL
-54 QNISIFNC
+54 QNISIFTC
-62 EIKENILGLI
+62 EVKENILGLI

-78 FLFSS
+78 FLFIS

-111 ILSQLKKEKPDVV
+111 ILSQLKKQKPDVV

-133 LVGFLVKKVLKNS
+133 LVGFLVKKVLKDS
-146 KLSMFLGAYDLEYNL
+146 KISMFLGAYDLEYNL
-161 NISKDLAKNADFIFT
+161 NISKNLAKNADFIFT

-182 PSLNK
+182 PQLNK

-208 LFIENINKKNNQII
+208 LVIENIHKKNNQII

-236 IDIFSELHKNI
+236 IDIFSKLHKNI
-247 NDSNLI
+247 NTSKLV

-264 QRQVIDLKIES
+264 EKQTIDLKIES
-275 NVVFTGYL
+275 NVTFTGYL
-283 PQNDVLKFMASSDIF
+283 SQNDVLKFMAESDIF

-330 IDELIENGKTGF
+330 IDELIEDGKTGF
-342 IINDSNYDFI
+342 IIEENNYDLIPNLI
-352 SSLIL
+352 SSLNEI
-357 SLDETKKEK
+357 KKEE
-366 IRTNAKEFILK
+366 IRANAKEFILK
-377 NFDTE
+377 NFDVE
-382 ISMKKYI
+382 LSMKKYI
-389 NIWKSNEQK
+389 NIWESNE

>member
-1 MKISY
+1 
-6 ITMQFPAPSETF
+6 MQFPAPSETF
-18 ASSDVLNLNK
+18 ASSDIQNLNR
-28 LNSNVTIYSLKS
+28 LNSNVTVYSLKS
-40 KHINFNKMVKDRKL
+40 KHNNFYKMIDDRKL
-54 QNISIFNC
+54 QNISIFTC
-62 EIKENILGLI
+62 EVKENILGLI

-78 FLFSS
+78 FLFIS

-90 NDLKKTGHFIRCF
+90 NDLRKTGHFIRCF

-111 ILSQLKKEKPDVV
+111 ILSQLKKQKPDVV

-133 LVGFLVKKVLKNS
+133 LVGFLVKKVLKDS
-146 KLSMFLGAYDLEYNL
+146 KISMFLGAYDLEYNL
-161 NISKDLAKNADFIFT
+161 NISKNLAKNADFIFT

-182 PSLNK
+182 PQLNK

-208 LFIENINKKNNQII
+208 LVIENIHKKNNQII

-236 IDIFSELHKNI
+236 IDIFSKLHKNI
-247 NDSNLI
+247 NTSKLV

-264 QRQVIDLKIES
+264 EKQTIDLKIES
-275 NVVFTGYL
+275 NVTFTGYL
-283 PQNDVLKFMASSDIF
+283 SQNDVLKFMAESDIF

-330 IDELIENGKTGF
+330 IDELIEDGKTGF
-342 IINDSNYDFI
+342 IIEENNYDLIPNLI
-352 SSLIL
+352 SSLNEI
-357 SLDETKKEK
+357 KKEE
-366 IRTNAKEFILK
+366 IRANAKEFILK
-377 NFDTE
+377 NFDVE
-382 ISMKKYI
+382 LSMKKYI
-389 NIWKSNEQK
+389 NIWESNE

>member
-1 MKISY
+1 
-6 ITMQFPAPSETF
+6 MQFPAPSETF
-18 ASSDVLNLNK
+18 ASSDIQSLNK
-28 LNSNVTIYSLKS
+28 LNPELSVYSLKS
-40 KHINFNKMVKDRKL
+40 KHSDYNRMIKDRKL
-54 QNISIFNC
+54 QNISIFTC
-62 EIKENILGLI
+62 KVKENILGLI

-78 FLFSS
+78 FLFIS

-133 LVGFLVKKVLKNS
+133 LVGFLVKRVLKNS
-146 KLSMFLGAYDLEYNL
+146 KISMFLGAYDLEYNL

-182 PSLNK
+182 PQLNK

-193 RINVIHRGINIKDLS
+193 GINVIHRGINIKDLS
-208 LFIENINKKNNQII
+208 LVIENIDKKSNQII

-236 IDIFSELHKNI
+236 IDIFSKLHKNI
-247 NDSNLI
+247 NSSNLV

-264 QRQVIDLKIES
+264 EKQTIDLKIES
-275 NVVFTGYL
+275 NVTFTGYL
-283 PQNDVLKFMASSDIF
+283 SQNDVLKFMVESDIF

-330 IDELIENGKTGF
+330 IDELIEHGKTGF
-342 IINDSNYDFI
+342 IIESNNYDLIPNLI
-352 SSLIL
+352 SSL
-357 SLDETKKEK
+357 DEIKKEE

-377 NFDTE
+377 NFDVE
-382 ISMKKYI
+382 LSMKKYI
-389 NIWKSNEQK
+389 NIWESNE

>member
-1 MKISY
+1 
-6 ITMQFPAPSETF
+6 MQFPAPSETF
-18 ASSDVLNLNK
+18 ASSDIQSLNK
-28 LNSNVTIYSLKS
+28 LNPELSVYSLKS
-40 KHINFNKMVKDRKL
+40 KHSDYNRMIKDRKL
-54 QNISIFNC
+54 QNISIFTC
-62 EIKENILGLI
+62 KVKENILGLI

-78 FLFSS
+78 FLFIS

-133 LVGFLVKKVLKNS
+133 LVGFLVKRVLKNS
-146 KLSMFLGAYDLEYNL
+146 KISMFLGAYDLEYNL

-182 PSLNK
+182 PQLNK

-193 RINVIHRGINIKDLS
+193 GINVIHRGINIKDLS
-208 LFIENINKKNNQII
+208 LVIENIDKKSNQII

-236 IDIFSELHKNI
+236 IDIFSKLHKNI
-247 NDSNLI
+247 NSSNLV

-264 QRQVIDLKIES
+264 EKQTIDLKIES
-275 NVVFTGYL
+275 NVTFTGYL
-283 PQNDVLKFMASSDIF
+283 SQNDVLKFMVESDIF

-330 IDELIENGKTGF
+330 IDELIEHGKTGF
-342 IINDSNYDFI
+342 IIEENNYDLIPNLI
-352 SSLIL
+352 SSL
-357 SLDETKKEK
+357 DEIKKEE

-377 NFDTE
+377 NFDVE
-382 ISMKKYI
+382 LSMKKYI
-389 NIWKSNEQK
+389 NIWESNE

>member
-1 MKISY
+1 
-6 ITMQFPAPSETF
+6 MQFPAPSETF
-18 ASSDVLNLNK
+18 ASSDIQSLNK
-28 LNSNVTIYSLKS
+28 LNPELSVYSLKS
-40 KHINFNKMVKDRKL
+40 KHSDYNRMIKDRKL
-54 QNISIFNC
+54 QNISIFTC
-62 EIKENILGLI
+62 KVKENILGLI

-78 FLFSS
+78 FLFIF

-133 LVGFLVKKVLKNS
+133 LVGFLVKRVLKNS
-146 KLSMFLGAYDLEYNL
+146 KISMFLGAYDLEYNL

-182 PSLNK
+182 PQLNK

-193 RINVIHRGINIKDLS
+193 KINVIHRGINIKDLS
-208 LFIENINKKNNQII
+208 LVIENIDKKSNQII

-236 IDIFSELHKNI
+236 IDIFSKLHKNI
-247 NDSNLI
+247 NSSNLV

-264 QRQVIDLKIES
+264 EKQTIDLKIES
-275 NVVFTGYL
+275 NVTFTGYL
-283 PQNDVLKFMASSDIF
+283 SQNDVLKFMVESDIF

-330 IDELIENGKTGF
+330 IDELIEHGKTGF
-342 IINDSNYDFI
+342 IIESNNYDLIPNLI
-352 SSLIL
+352 SSL
-357 SLDETKKEK
+357 DEIKKEE

-377 NFDTE
+377 NFDVE
-382 ISMKKYI
+382 LSMKKYI
-389 NIWKSNEQK
+389 NIWESNE

>member
-1 MKISY
+1 
-6 ITMQFPAPSETF
+6 MQFPAPSETF
-18 ASSDVLNLNK
+18 ASSDIQSLNK
-28 LNSNVTIYSLKS
+28 LNPELSVYSLKS
-40 KHINFNKMVKDRKL
+40 KHSDYNRMIKDRKL
-54 QNISIFNC
+54 QNISIFTC
-62 EIKENILGLI
+62 KVKENILGLI

-78 FLFSS
+78 FLFIS

-133 LVGFLVKKVLKNS
+133 LVGFLVKRVLKNS
-146 KLSMFLGAYDLEYNL
+146 KISMFLGAYDLEYNL

-182 PSLNK
+182 PQLNK

-208 LFIENINKKNNQII
+208 LVIENIDKKSNQII

-236 IDIFSELHKNI
+236 IDIFSKLHKNI
-247 NDSNLI
+247 NSSNLV
-253 LVGYGSAQSDL
+253 LVGYGLAQSDL
-264 QRQVIDLKIES
+264 EKQTIDLKIES
-275 NVVFTGYL
+275 NVTFTGYL
-283 PQNDVLKFMASSDIF
+283 SQNDVLKFMVESDIF

-330 IDELIENGKTGF
+330 IDELIEHGKTGF
-342 IINDSNYDFI
+342 IIESNNYDLIPNLI
-352 SSLIL
+352 SSL
-357 SLDETKKEK
+357 DEIKKEE

-377 NFDTE
+377 NFDVE
-382 ISMKKYI
+382 LSMKKYI
-389 NIWKSNEQK
+389 NIWESNE

>member
-1 MKISY
+1 
-6 ITMQFPAPSETF
+6 MQFPAPSETF
-18 ASSDVLNLNK
+18 ASSDIQSLNK
-28 LNSNVTIYSLKS
+28 LNPELSVYSLKS
-40 KHINFNKMVKDRKL
+40 KHSDYNRMIKDRKL
-54 QNISIFNC
+54 QNISIFTC
-62 EIKENILGLI
+62 EVKENILGLI

-78 FLFSS
+78 FLFIS

-111 ILSQLKKEKPDVV
+111 ILSQLKKEKTDVV

-133 LVGFLVKKVLKNS
+133 LVGFLVKRVLKNS
-146 KLSMFLGAYDLEYNL
+146 KISMFLGAYDLEYNL

-182 PSLNK
+182 PQLNK

-193 RINVIHRGINIKDLS
+193 KINVIHRGINIKDLS
-208 LFIENINKKNNQII
+208 LVIESIHKKSNQII

-236 IDIFSELHKNI
+236 IDIFSKLHKNI
-247 NDSNLI
+247 NNSNLV
-253 LVGYGSAQSDL
+253 LVGYGLAQSDL
-264 QRQVIDLKIES
+264 EKQTIDLKIES
-275 NVVFTGYL
+275 NVTFTGYL
-283 PQNDVLKFMASSDIF
+283 SQNDVLKFMAESDIF

-330 IDELIENGKTGF
+330 IDELIEDGKTGF
-342 IINDSNYDFI
+342 IIEENNYDLIPNLI
-352 SSLIL
+352 SSLNEI
-357 SLDETKKEK
+357 KKEE
-366 IRTNAKEFILK
+366 IRANAKEFILK
-377 NFDTE
+377 NFDVE
-382 ISMKKYI
+382 LSMKKYI
-389 NIWKSNEQK
+389 NIWESNE

>member
-1 MKISY
+1 
-6 ITMQFPAPSETF
+6 MQFPAPSETF
-18 ASSDVLNLNK
+18 ASSDIQNLNR
-28 LNSNVTIYSLKS
+28 LNSNVTVYSLKS
-40 KHINFNKMVKDRKL
+40 KHNNFYKMIDDRKL
-54 QNISIFNC
+54 QNISIFTC
-62 EIKENILGLI
+62 EVKENILGLI

-78 FLFSS
+78 FLFIS

-90 NDLKKTGHFIRCF
+90 NDLRKKGHFIRCF

-146 KLSMFLGAYDLEYNL
+146 KISMFLGAYDLEYNL

-182 PSLNK
+182 PQLNK

-193 RINVIHRGINIKDLS
+193 KINVIHRGINIKDLS
-208 LFIENINKKNNQII
+208 LVIENIDKKSNQII

-236 IDIFSELHKNI
+236 IDIFSKLHKNI
-247 NDSNLI
+247 NSSNLV

-264 QRQVIDLKIES
+264 EKQTIDLKIES
-275 NVVFTGYL
+275 NVTFTGYL
-283 PQNDVLKFMASSDIF
+283 SQNDVLKFMVESDIF

-330 IDELIENGKTGF
+330 IDELIEHGKTGF
-342 IINDSNYDFI
+342 IIESNNYDLIPNLI
-352 SSLIL
+352 SSL
-357 SLDETKKEK
+357 DEIKKEE

-377 NFDTE
+377 NFDVE
-382 ISMKKYI
+382 LSMKKYI
-389 NIWKSNEQK
+389 NIWESNE

>member
-1 MKISY
+1 
-6 ITMQFPAPSETF
+6 MQFPAPSETF
-18 ASSDVLNLNK
+18 ASSDIQSLNK
-28 LNSNVTIYSLKS
+28 LNPELSVYSLKS
-40 KHINFNKMVKDRKL
+40 KHSDYNRMIKDRKL
-54 QNISIFNC
+54 QNISIFTC
-62 EIKENILGLI
+62 EVKENILGLI

-78 FLFSS
+78 FLFIS

-133 LVGFLVKKVLKNS
+133 LVGFLVKRVLKNS
-146 KLSMFLGAYDLEYNL
+146 KISMFLGAYDLEYNL

-182 PSLNK
+182 PQLNK

-193 RINVIHRGINIKDLS
+193 KINVIHRGINIKDLS
-208 LFIENINKKNNQII
+208 LVIENIDKKSNQII

-236 IDIFSELHKNI
+236 IDIFSKLHKNI
-247 NDSNLI
+247 NSSNLV

-264 QRQVIDLKIES
+264 EKQTIDLKIES
-275 NVVFTGYL
+275 NVTFTGYL
-283 PQNDVLKFMASSDIF
+283 SQNDVLKFMVESDIF

-330 IDELIENGKTGF
+330 IDELIEHGKTGF
-342 IINDSNYDFI
+342 IIEENNYDLIPNLI
-352 SSLIL
+352 SSL
-357 SLDETKKEK
+357 DEIKKEE

-377 NFDTE
+377 NFDVE
-382 ISMKKYI
+382 LSMKKYI
-389 NIWKSNEQK
+389 NIWESNE